1 MKAAAPCLRNQPWSR
16 RGLVLDRALVRRVPF
31 GRFAKPLHYPA
42 EVRWAGTLQR
52 HDPCSMTSRQKA
64 IETCGGNR
72 EEIHDY
78 ARFTMGSAEMRV
90 NSYQGRPADATD
102 GT

>member
-1 MKAAAPCLRNQPWSR
+1 
-16 RGLVLDRALVRRVPF
+16 
-31 GRFAKPLHYPA
+31 
-42 EVRWAGTLQR
+42 LQR

-90 NSYQGRPADATD
+90 NSYQGRPADAADRT
-102 GT
+102 